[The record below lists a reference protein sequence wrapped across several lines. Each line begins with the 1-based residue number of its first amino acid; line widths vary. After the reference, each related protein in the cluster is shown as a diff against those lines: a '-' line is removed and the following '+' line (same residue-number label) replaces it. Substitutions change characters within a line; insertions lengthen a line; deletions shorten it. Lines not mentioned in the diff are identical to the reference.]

1 MPDKLWPAFA
11 SNWPLLNHLF
21 SCAAR
26 TLLKWAKKL
35 GVEPGLFVALH
46 TYGRQLNR
54 HPHIHLSVTR
64 GGLCLK
70 HGVWRPIYFKKKV
83 VEAYWRQAVIRL
95 LRESYAELDLSA
107 AGYEYIRDYREWCQ
121 FLEVQFQR
129 RWKIHFAKKTKHA
142 RQNVNYIGR
151 YLKRPPMAASAL
163 RHYTGGAVVHHY
175 YDHRTQRHRR
185 QVLSQEEMLL
195 RYISHI
201 PSRHFKMVRYY
212 GFLSNRKRGTLLLKV
227 YAALEMEVKTKPAWP
242 GYASLMKQFTNV
254 DPYQCVLCGSRMVF
268 SGAEAGVCAEEL
280 LFRRHHR
287 LEKELWLLAA

>member
-1 MPDKLWPAFA
+1 MGQ
-11 SNWPLLNHLF
+11 
-21 SCAAR
+21 
-26 TLLKWAKKL
+26 KL

-64 GGLCLK
+64 GGLRLK
-70 HGVWRPIYFKKKV
+70 HGVWRSIYFKKKI

-95 LRESYAELDLSA
+95 LRESYAELELSA
-107 AGYEYIRDYREWCQ
+107 AGCEHIRDYREWCQ

-151 YLKRPPMAASAL
+151 YLKRPPIAASAL

-227 YAALEMEVKTKPAWP
+227 YAALEMEVKTKPAKP

-268 SGAEAGVCAEEL
+268 SGAEAGVRAEEL
-280 LFRRHHR
+280 LFRRHYR
-287 LEKELWLLAA
+287 LEKERWLLAA